1 MPVTPGAM
9 RSEMCE
15 AVTPADVGGL
25 RCKWCGKPATPR
37 RILGYARST
46 ITAVRTLRTRIR
58 LRLRRIRLH
67 KLLPIQ
73 CALLTGIPNLVPPLG
88 FLRCRNTPQRA
99 VFTTLQGAFS
109 PQLLPCIELLLPL
122 RLQIGPGLRVRHVCP
137 GLRARRILLCLR
149 GRRELTLAFCTQLL
163 SLDVALLLNMPLLL
177 LNVAVDHRRR
187 LVALRGRKIWPRPV
201 RRRRARD
208 VRCRHLRGLRSC
220 NLRPCDLRWCGARCH
235 LRRGAG
241 CHLWRRWPRGR
252 GRGSCRRGVW
262 CRTGFS
268 SGILCS
274 SCHRNRDGQR
284 GGQRHSST
292 QNHHRPSSTSAELKF
307 RHSTG

>member
-1 MPVTPGAM
+1 VPVTPGAM

-163 SLDVALLLNMPLLL
+163 SLDVALLLNMPMLL

-220 NLRPCDLRWCGARCH
+220 DLRSCDLRWCGARCH

>member
-73 CALLTGIPNLVPPLG
+73 CALLTCAPYLFPALCS
-88 FLRCRNTPQRA
+88 LRCRNTPQLA
-99 VFTTLQGAFS
+99 VFAALQGAFS

-187 LVALRGRKIWPRPV
+187 LMTLGRRKIWPRPG
-201 RRRRARD
+201 RRCRARD
-208 VRCRHLRGLRSC
+208 VRCGHLRGLRSC
-220 NLRPCDLRWCGARCH
+220 DLRWRDARSRNV
-235 LRRGAG
+235 RRCAG
-241 CHLWRRWPRGR
+241 CHLWRGRPRGWGRGPCGRRPWRGVR
-252 GRGSCRRGVW
+252 GRSGVSP
-262 CRTGFS
+262 GV
-268 SGILCS
+268 LCG
-274 SCHRNRDGQR
+274 SCHRNGDGQR
-284 GGQRHSST
+284 GRQRHPST

>member
-1 MPVTPGAM
+1 
-9 RSEMCE
+9 
-15 AVTPADVGGL
+15 
-25 RCKWCGKPATPR
+25 
-37 RILGYARST
+37 
-46 ITAVRTLRTRIR
+46 
-58 LRLRRIRLH
+58 
-67 KLLPIQ
+67 
-73 CALLTGIPNLVPPLG
+73 
-88 FLRCRNTPQRA
+88 
-99 VFTTLQGAFS
+99 
-109 PQLLPCIELLLPL
+109 LPCIELLLPL

-235 LRRGAG
+235 LRRSAG
-241 CHLWRRWPRGR
+241 CHLWRRRPRGR
-252 GRGSCRRGVW
+252 GRGSCRRGVR

>member
-1 MPVTPGAM
+1 M

-88 FLRCRNTPQRA
+88 FLRCRNTPQLA

-122 RLQIGPGLRVRHVCP
+122 RLQICLRLRIRHVCPGLRVRHVW
-137 GLRARRILLCLR
+137 LCLR
-149 GRRELTLAFCTQLL
+149 GRRALTLAFCTQLP
-163 SLDVALLLNMPLLL
+163 SPDMPLL
-177 LNVAVDHRRR
+177 LNVALLLLNIAIDRRRR
-187 LVALRGRKIWPRPV
+187 LVALRGRKIWPLRLG
-201 RRRRARD
+201 RHRTRN
-208 VRCRHLRGLRSC
+208 VRC
-220 NLRPCDLRWCGARCH
+220 
-235 LRRGAG
+235 
-241 CHLWRRWPRGR
+241 
-252 GRGSCRRGVW
+252 
-262 CRTGFS
+262 
-268 SGILCS
+268 
-274 SCHRNRDGQR
+274 
-284 GGQRHSST
+284 
-292 QNHHRPSSTSAELKF
+292 
-307 RHSTG
+307 

>member
-9 RSEMCE
+9 RCEMCE
-15 AVTPADVGGL
+15 AVTPADIGGL
-25 RCKWCGKPATPR
+25 RCKWCGKPAAPR
-37 RILGYARST
+37 RIIGYALNA
-46 ITAVRTLRTRIR
+46 ITPVCALCTNA
-58 LRLRRIRLH
+58 RLRRIGLH
-67 KLLPIQ
+67 KLLSRQ
-73 CALLTGIPNLVPPLG
+73 RALLTCVPYLFPALCP
-88 FLRCRNTPQRA
+88 LRCRNTPQLA

-122 RLQIGPGLRVRHVCP
+122 RLQICLGLRVRHVCP

-177 LNVAVDHRRR
+177 LNVAVDHSRR

-220 NLRPCDLRWCGARCH
+220 NLRPCDLRWRDARSRNVRRGARCH
-235 LRRGAG
+235 LRRG
-241 CHLWRRWPRGR
+241 RPRGR

-268 SGILCS
+268 SGVLCG

-284 GGQRHSST
+284 SGQRYPST

>member
-9 RSEMCE
+9 RCEMCE
-15 AVTPADVGGL
+15 AVTPADIGGL
-25 RCKWCGKPATPR
+25 RGEWRGKPATPR
-37 RILGYARST
+37 RIIGYALN
-46 ITAVRTLRTRIR
+46 AVTPVCALCANI
-58 LRLRRIRLH
+58 RLRRIGLH
-67 KLLPIQ
+67 KLLSRQ
-73 CALLTGIPNLVPPLG
+73 RALLTCAPYLFPALCS
-88 FLRCRNTPQRA
+88 LRCRNTPQLA

-122 RLQIGPGLRVRHVCP
+122 RLQICLGLRVRHVW
-137 GLRARRILLCLR
+137 LCLR

-163 SLDVALLLNMPLLL
+163 SLDVPLLLNVPLLL
-177 LNVAVDHRRR
+177 LNVAVDHSRR

-220 NLRPCDLRWCGARCH
+220 NLRWCGARCH
-235 LRRGAG
+235 LRRSAG

>member
-25 RCKWCGKPATPR
+25 RCEWCREPATPR

-88 FLRCRNTPQRA
+88 FLRCRNTPQLA

-122 RLQIGPGLRVRHVCP
+122 RLQIGPGLRVRHVCL

-220 NLRPCDLRWCGARCH
+220 DLRPCDLRWCGARCH
-235 LRRGAG
+235 LRRSAG

>member
-1 MPVTPGAM
+1 MAVTPGAM
-9 RSEMCE
+9 RCEMCE

-25 RCKWCGKPATPR
+25 RGEWRGKPATPR

-58 LRLRRIRLH
+58 LRLRRIGLH

-88 FLRCRNTPQRA
+88 SLRGRNTPQLA
-99 VFTTLQGAFS
+99 VFAALQGAFS
-109 PQLLPCIELLLPL
+109 PQLLPRIELLLPL
-122 RLQIGPGLRVRHVCP
+122 RLQIGLGLRVRRVCP
-137 GLRARRILLCLR
+137 RLRARRILLCLR

-177 LNVAVDHRRR
+177 LNVAVDHSRR

-220 NLRPCDLRWCGARCH
+220 NLRWCGARCH
-235 LRRGAG
+235 LRRSAG

>member
-122 RLQIGPGLRVRHVCP
+122 RLQIGPGLRVRHVCL

-220 NLRPCDLRWCGARCH
+220 DLRSCDLRWCGARCH